1 MASTVEK
8 LLFGAGLGLAGTAA
22 IYLYR
27 ERRREEQERA
37 KVETPNG
44 KTGGFPF
51 IKMPERETK
60 QESNKTEEAKVGDAP
75 QSKLRG
81 FPFTKMPGSETKPE
95 PEDGTEKEKGADAPT
110 SDPNQSQEIED
121 HPGKDKSKRSL
132 IKDAK
137 TVVHKAKGALHGEG
151 EEKKDEEVGLFSWLM
166 GRQKAEEED
175 TEKRKDEDEKK

>member
-8 LLFGAGLGLAGTAA
+8 FLLGAGLGLAGTAA
-22 IYLYR
+22 VYLYR

-60 QESNKTEEAKVGDAP
+60 QEDKMAGAKVGEAP

-95 PEDGTEKEKGADAPT
+95 PEDKTEREKGDDAPKA
-110 SDPNQSQEIED
+110 DPKQSQEVED
-121 HPGKDKSKRSL
+121 HPGEDKSKRSL
-132 IKDAK
+132 IEDAK

-151 EEKKDEEVGLFSWLM
+151 EEKKEEEVGLFSWFV
-166 GRQKAEEED
+166 GRQKAEEKD